1 MKCTSASSWGCELK
15 YHEVRQK
22 KRSPGQP
29 LREAVSWNVN
39 HINCFIRKKS
49 QPLREAVSWND
60 ICFMRRTVPSSQPLR
75 EAVSWNE
82 PDTKVGPLSLVSLF
96 VRLWVEI
103 ARFIPVSG
111 YTCSQPLRE
120 AVSWNTVNYV
130 GERVKGKSASSWGCE
145 LKYKNIVLP
154 MLTWIVSLFV
164 RLWVEITVEKF
175 SMSDIRCQ
183 PLREAVSWNKKHDNY
198 YVAGPVVSLFVR
210 L

>member
-1 MKCTSASSWGCELK
+1 MLGSSGKW
-15 YHEVRQK
+15 
-22 KRSPGQP
+22 
-29 LREAVSWNVN
+29 
-39 HINCFIRKKS
+39 
-49 QPLREAVSWND
+49 
-60 ICFMRRTVPSSQPLR
+60 
-75 EAVSWNE
+75 
-82 PDTKVGPLSLVSLF
+82 VSLF

-183 PLREAVSWNKKHDNY
+183 PLREAVSWNKIKRSNKNEMY
-198 YVAGPVVSLFVR
+198 VSLFVR
-210 L
+210 LWVEMGFEEIIITDFATSASSWGCELKYS